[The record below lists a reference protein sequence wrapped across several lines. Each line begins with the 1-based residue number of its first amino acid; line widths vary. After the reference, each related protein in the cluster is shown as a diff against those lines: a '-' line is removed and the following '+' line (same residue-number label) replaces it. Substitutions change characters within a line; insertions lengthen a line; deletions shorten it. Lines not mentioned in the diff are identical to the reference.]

1 MPMKIAHARIYP
13 LSIPLSDPIKMSGET
28 VFDAKTVVLQLVDEK
43 GYSGWGEASVAP
55 LMTGETLDS
64 LLANLRYLV
73 QKVRGISWEDPRN
86 LTAELNKVLYGNSS
100 AKSCLQ
106 MALLDIY
113 TQKENVVLWKFLRT
127 LFKKNDLD
135 KPLPIPIL
143 RMLGGSIEKEQ
154 MDAESLRRQGYRH
167 WKIKVGLLPLEQ
179 DIKRVETLLN
189 LLGEDTV
196 SVDANGAMN
205 IEDAIRF
212 TQSDKVGR
220 LAFAEQLITS
230 NSSTFDF
237 CRLKNESKIAIGL
250 DESIHG
256 LREVEQ
262 FIELKAFDGA
272 SLKLIKTGGLIEAME
287 CALMLENNNLKIN
300 LACKVAETSI
310 SAAATAAIG
319 FALGRLPWG
328 YSMSNQYL
336 SFDVC
341 KVPLVAENGLLDS
354 SKLNAPGIGIDPD
367 IMLLKSAI
375 AKEYSVI
382 SC

>member
-1 MPMKIAHARIYP
+1 M
-13 LSIPLSDPIKMSGET
+13 
-28 VFDAKTVVLQLVDEK
+28 
-43 GYSGWGEASVAP
+43 
-55 LMTGETLDS
+55 
-64 LLANLRYLV
+64 
-73 QKVRGISWEDPRN
+73 
-86 LTAELNKVLYGNSS
+86 
-100 AKSCLQ
+100 
-106 MALLDIY
+106 
-113 TQKENVVLWKFLRT
+113 
-127 LFKKNDLD
+127 
-135 KPLPIPIL
+135 
-143 RMLGGSIEKEQ
+143 
-154 MDAESLRRQGYRH
+154 
-167 WKIKVGLLPLEQ
+167 
-179 DIKRVETLLN
+179 
-189 LLGEDTV
+189 
-196 SVDANGAMN
+196 
-205 IEDAIRF
+205 
-212 TQSDKVGR
+212 
-220 LAFAEQLITS
+220 
-230 NSSTFDF
+230 
-237 CRLKNESKIAIGL
+237 

-354 SKLNAPGIGIDPD
+354 SKLNATGIGIDPD
-367 IMLLKSAI
+367 IKLLKSAI